1 MNSKNKIKEVVD
13 NDYYKQ
19 PIKGNDAQQ
28 ETEKE
33 IQGDE
38 ITKENDPNYG
48 RNKGLY
54 SEKLMKKQL
63 RQHFITIPHSEQDH
77 HILMENLN
85 KASKNMK
92 YICVAKEKHAEGGE
106 HYHILITAS
115 RSITIAQLHKRIMET
130 KGNIRGSINYQQVQS
145 LKAVETYVKK
155 DNNYNEWGEIATQKY
170 TKDTKDEVNEDLNE
184 VYTNDKTLEENL
196 EIIKAKQPAYY
207 TQYKKNITEELKTKD
222 EKTYEKF
229 KAPVFNAENT
239 TLKPY
244 QKRIWELLNTQPKAR
259 RIIWVNGKP
268 NTGKSFMFNYIEQN
282 YDYGIYNAGS
292 TASLDNAV
300 YGYEGQG
307 AIAWD
312 IPKSFDFTNLGDH
325 LASVIEKFSDFGQS
339 LTSKK
344 YKGKK
349 VRVAGHVIVFS
360 NRRPLSQLAHRDIVE
375 IKPHDDLTEAEK
387 LAVWN
392 IRKVKNKITGK
403 IQFVESIETALNGT
417 QRRYLDYEDL
427 PSEIKQDVYDDE
439 TNENSEDEL
448 E

>member
-268 NTGKSFMFNYIEQN
+268 GTGKSFMFNYIEEN
-282 YDYGIYNAGS
+282 FKYGIYSAGQ

-300 YGYEGQG
+300 YGYEEQG

-312 IPKSFDFTNLGDH
+312 IPLNYKYDEMGDA
-325 LASVIEKFSDFGQS
+325 LASTIEKFSDFGQH

-344 YKGKK
+344 YQGRK
-349 VRVAGHVIVFS
+349 VQVLGHCLVFA
-360 NRRPLSQLAHRDIVE
+360 NRPALAQLKHRDIIE
-375 IKPHDDLTEAEK
+375 INPHDDLTEMEK

-392 IRKVKNKITGK
+392 TRKKLVKGVMKYQVVK
-403 IQFVESIETALNGT
+403 ETPHNGT
-417 QRRYLDYEDL
+417 ETSHYTYESL
-427 PSEIKQDVYDDE
+427 PPHIKEDVYKD
-439 TNENSEDEL
+439 TYNENDDL